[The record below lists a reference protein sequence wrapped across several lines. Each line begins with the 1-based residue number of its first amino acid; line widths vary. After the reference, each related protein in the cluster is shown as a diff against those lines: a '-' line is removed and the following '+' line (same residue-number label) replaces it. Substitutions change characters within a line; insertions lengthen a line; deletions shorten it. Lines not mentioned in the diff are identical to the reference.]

1 MMNKINWKV
10 RFNKKNVA
18 FLARFLMAILVPA
31 LAYLGYKAEDVN
43 SWEAVGRILTQFISN
58 PYLLVL
64 TAFNAFNMIPDPTTT
79 GLGDSA
85 QALTYEAPKE
95 S

>member
-1 MMNKINWKV
+1 MNINWKV

-18 FLARFLMAILVPA
+18 FLARFLVAILVPA
-31 LAYLGYKAEDVN
+31 LAYLGYKAEDVT

-58 PYLLVL
+58 PYLIVL
-64 TAFNAFNMIPDPTTT
+64 TAFNAFNMVPDPTTA

-95 S
+95 G

>member
-1 MMNKINWKV
+1 MNINWKV

-18 FLARFLMAILVPA
+18 FLARFLVAILVPA
-31 LAYLGYKAEDVN
+31 LAYLGYKAEDVT

-58 PYLLVL
+58 PYLIVL
-64 TAFNAFNMIPDPTTT
+64 TAFNAFNMIPDPTTA
-79 GLGDSA
+79 GLGDST

>member
-1 MMNKINWKV
+1 MNKINWKV

-18 FLARFLMAILVPA
+18 FLARFAIAILMPV
-31 LAYLGYKAEDVN
+31 LAYQNLKLEDLTTFDILGKLLV
-43 SWEAVGRILTQFISN
+43 SLFSN
-58 PYLLVL
+58 PYLIAL
-64 TAFNAFNMIPDPTTT
+64 TFVNAFNLIPDPTTA
-79 GLGDSA
+79 GLGDSE

>member
-1 MMNKINWKV
+1 MNKINWKV

-18 FLARFLMAILVPA
+18 FLARFLVAILVPA
-31 LAYLGYKAEDVN
+31 LAYLGYKAEDVT
-43 SWEAVGRILTQFISN
+43 SWEAVGRIFVQFISN

-64 TAFNAFNMIPDPTTT
+64 TAFNAFNMIPDPTTA
-79 GLGDSA
+79 GLGDSE

-95 S
+95 G

>member
-1 MMNKINWKV
+1 MNINWKV
-10 RFNKKNVA
+10 RFNKKNIT
-18 FLARFLMAILVPA
+18 FLTRFLVAILVPA
-31 LAYLGYKAEDVN
+31 LAYLGYKAEDVT
-43 SWEAVGRILTQFISN
+43 SWDAVGRILVQFISN

-64 TAFNAFNMIPDPTTT
+64 TAFNAFNMIPDPTTA

-95 S
+95 G

>member
-1 MMNKINWKV
+1 MNKINWKV

-31 LAYLGYKAEDVN
+31 LAYLGYKAEDVT

-58 PYLLVL
+58 PYLLIL

-85 QALTYEAPKE
+85 QALEYTAPKE